1 MITVCCFILLHYR
14 TFVSFF
20 AESWIV
26 RTSSTASLKSVA
38 TKKNYQVIYIVNQ
51 FTMYAALFFFMHI
64 YVGYYFW
71 GGIII
76 TSEGVFPI
84 ELVRDQFFYW
94 IGVYYFSR
102 QLIQRTA

>member
-1 MITVCCFILLHYR
+1 
-14 TFVSFF
+14 
-20 AESWIV
+20 
-26 RTSSTASLKSVA
+26 
-38 TKKNYQVIYIVNQ
+38 
-51 FTMYAALFFFMHI
+51 MYAALFFFMHV

-94 IGVYYFSR
+94 IGVYHFSR